1 MEQIHKLSYHKFKIT
16 IMRKLL
22 TAIIFILLASSCK
35 KSKTVDVVTPNPTIA
50 IPKVKGFTIGGDNV
64 VYTYD
69 AQGRLLTRINT
80 ASNWKFEFSYTTNKV
95 TENYFVGTT
104 LSTTKLYDLN
114 TDGLITKESYIFPL
128 SSVPF
133 QSIYTYNTNKQVAK
147 IVKSNSLNT
156 NVTTETNFYTGATL
170 DSSHTTFS
178 YNNDLY
184 RFWYTYYSDKTNS
197 IAYKNQG
204 YLFWA
209 ESASSPLKKQTS
221 IFTTNGFINT
231 QVDDYTYLFDT
242 ENRITKRTITTA
254 GGGGSSVN
262 DITYY

>member
-1 MEQIHKLSYHKFKIT
+1 MK
-16 IMRKLL
+16 KLL
-22 TAIIFILLASSCK
+22 SATLIILLATACK
-35 KSKTVDVVTPNPTIA
+35 KANNAVEITPTPIVPIA
-50 IPKVKGFTIGGDNV
+50 KVKNYTIGGDNV
-64 VYTYD
+64 LYTYD

-80 ASNWKFEFSYTTNKV
+80 ASNWKYEFSYTTNKV

-114 TDGLITKESYIFPL
+114 TDGLITKESYSFPL

-156 NVTTETNFYTGATL
+156 NVTTETNFYTGTTL

-184 RFWYTYYSDKTNS
+184 RYWYTYYTDKTNS

-209 ESASSPLKKQTS
+209 DAASSPQKKQTS
-221 IFTTNGFINT
+221 IFRTNGFFNT
-231 QVDDYTYLFDT
+231 QVDDYTYTFDA
-242 ENRITKRTITTA
+242 ENRITKRSITTA
-254 GGGGSSVN
+254 GGGGTSVN